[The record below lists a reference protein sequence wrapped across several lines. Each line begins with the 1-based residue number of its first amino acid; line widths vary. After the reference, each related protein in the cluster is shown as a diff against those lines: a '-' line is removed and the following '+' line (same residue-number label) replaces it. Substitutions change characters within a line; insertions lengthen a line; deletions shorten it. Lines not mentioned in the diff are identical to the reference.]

1 MKDGAKGRR
10 RGQRF
15 PSTAIHDLI
24 SLGSGSAETFP
35 GMRIRS
41 QEKEEDGEWQRR
53 GGERDEERAK
63 MKTGAIFFLRG
74 PVGGFPTPTTVKH
87 SSGRVFVI
95 IPNFCWEDEAGNTL
109 CFFFLCLFGFFH
121 SRQRPQEN
129 ALNQQRLPACRD
141 LPQLDCGAQPREPFL
156 PDWGRKK
163 LTLRRYIVSSFFFF

>member
-24 SLGSGSAETFP
+24 SLGFGSAETFP

-41 QEKEEDGEWQRR
+41 REKEEDGEWQRR

-63 MKTGAIFFLRG
+63 KETGAIFLRG
-74 PVGGFPTPTTVKH
+74 ACWRFSNANDGKAFL
-87 SSGRVFVI
+87 SAVFII

-109 CFFFLCLFGFFH
+109 CFSFC
-121 SRQRPQEN
+121 
-129 ALNQQRLPACRD
+129 
-141 LPQLDCGAQPREPFL
+141 
-156 PDWGRKK
+156 
-163 LTLRRYIVSSFFFF
+163 FFFPLASTTSKKMP